1 MNDRVLD
8 MGTTADQPR
17 SGYHAMIA
25 CDVLLIIG
33 ADFPYRQFFP
43 EDTTTVQIDVQGE
56 QLGRRT
62 KVDLGLVG
70 DAKTTLRAL
79 LPRLAPHE
87 GRRGS
92 SSSERTSTTQISR
105 RWPRP
110 PGSWG

>member
-1 MNDRVLD
+1 
-8 MGTTADQPR
+8 
-17 SGYHAMIA
+17 MIA

-87 GRRGS
+87 GGGVPRVRNGPPQPRCR
-92 SSSERTSTTQISR
+92 EDG
-105 RWPRP
+105 PRP